1 MGREKVRSPERIPE
15 GQTKNFAQKTWS
27 RQKGHRKV
35 GRGWYFWKLVEA
47 SLSAI
52 EEEGQV
58 RAAKRSQNMRA
69 SLSVNNSLSTQQRS
83 WHRRGIQGL
92 LKERIHAFS
101 VSLLINSTGSSP
113 SHICW
118 PQGTPRVYWILVHT
132 NNSSHK
138 NQHVSTSLAAH
149 TYFLLRKNHLAAQWE

>member
-35 GRGWYFWKLVEA
+35 GRGWYFWKPVEA

-69 SLSVNNSLSTQQRS
+69 LLSVNNKPQ
-83 WHRRGIQGL
+83 HPA
-92 LKERIHAFS
+92 AFLAQKRHS
-101 VSLLINSTGSSP
+101 RFVEGENS
-113 SHICW
+113 C
-118 PQGTPRVYWILVHT
+118 V
-132 NNSSHK
+132 
-138 NQHVSTSLAAH
+138 
-149 TYFLLRKNHLAAQWE
+149 